1 MAVLPRD
8 YYLREHNAEVYVQE
22 QIHKK
27 LRFLNELDMQDN
39 VTGEFTQYITTAEA
53 DEVTGDPITL
63 AEGVEFNEIKFG
75 KPSEKRGA
83 TIPKGFMFT
92 VTNRM
97 RRQGRENLNC
107 RNFLTKAVS
116 RMVQF
121 YDKQFLAQFQAG
133 AGLSLGP
140 SDGISDWDD
149 STAIDPVK
157 DEVLIAD
164 AMSQGG
170 DSGFEAA
177 TMYLSRADYLARRVY
192 LTSFNSE
199 FDFTINYVP
208 MGSALT
214 TGTAIVRAGE
224 PVANI
229 EKYTDPDYSSVR
241 KAELAAEKTDSL
253 NQLEFPESFI
263 NVWVN
268 NTQDKPGETKIFV
281 WAEANVNVTEPK
293 GIMTV
298 NLSGS

>member
-1 MAVLPRD
+1 MAVLPKD
-8 YYLREHNAEVYVQE
+8 YFLREHNAEVYVQE
-22 QIHKK
+22 AIHKK
-27 LRFLNELDMQDN
+27 LRFLNELPMQDN
-39 VTGEFTQYITTAEA
+39 ELGEFTQYITSAEA
-53 DEVTGDPITL
+53 DDITGDPITL
-63 AEGVEFNEIKFG
+63 AEGVDFNEIKFG

-83 TIPKGFMFT
+83 TIAKGFVFT
-92 VTNRM
+92 VTSKMKRQNRVNVNM
-97 RRQGRENLNC
+97 QT
-107 RNFLTKAVS
+107 FLTKAVS

-121 YDKQFLAQFQAG
+121 YDKQFLTQFQAG

-149 STAIDPVK
+149 STNIDPVK

-177 TMYLSRADYLARRVY
+177 TVYLSRADYLARQVY
-192 LTSFNSE
+192 LTSFNGT
-199 FDFTINYVP
+199 FDSTLNYVP

-214 TGTAIVRAGE
+214 TGTAVVRADV

-229 EKYTDPDYSSVR
+229 EKYVDPAYSSVR
-241 KAELAAEKTDSL
+241 KAELAAEKAGTL
-253 NQLEFPESFI
+253 ENLEFPESFI
-263 NVWVN
+263 NVWIN
-268 NTQDKPGETKIFV
+268 DTQDKPGETKVFV
-281 WAEANVNVTEPK
+281 WAEANANVTEGK

>member
-1 MAVLPRD
+1 MAVLPAN

-53 DEVTGDPITL
+53 DDITGDPVTL

-92 VTNRM
+92 VTSRM
-97 RRQGRENLNC
+97 RRKGRENLNC

-133 AGLSLGP
+133 AGSALAAA
-140 SDGISDWDD
+140 DGISDWDD
-149 STAIDPVK
+149 STAIDPIK
-157 DEVLIAD
+157 DEILITD

-177 TMYLSRADYLARRVY
+177 TVYLSRADYLARQLY
-192 LTSFNSE
+192 LTSFNAK
-199 FDFTINYVP
+199 FDSTLNYVP
-208 MGSALT
+208 MGSALP
-214 TGTAIVRAGE
+214 TGTAVVRAGE

-241 KAELAAEKTDSL
+241 KAELAAEKAGTL
-253 NQLEFPESFI
+253 EQLEFPESFMNI
-263 NVWVN
+263 WVN
-268 NTQDKPGETKIFV
+268 DTQDKPGETRIFV